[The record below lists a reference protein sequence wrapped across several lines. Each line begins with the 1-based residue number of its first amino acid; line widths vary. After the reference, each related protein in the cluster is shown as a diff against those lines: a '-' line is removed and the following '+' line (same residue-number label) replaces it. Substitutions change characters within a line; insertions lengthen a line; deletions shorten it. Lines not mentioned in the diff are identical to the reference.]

1 MNAAQML
8 TPAPCTTLDQLST
21 RGPMLHAQSVADDRL
36 VMSTTLAN
44 GLLYAAHKDLGL
56 MRKVYA
62 LCAQQGVYPEVSQFN
77 RLMDWY
83 TEQGRFGE
91 VVSLV
96 CDMVGAGLVS
106 AWACRHGRS
115 RSLGWCMHA
124 RALRAVP
131 RFGGPWMCLAW
142 AWC

>member
-1 MNAAQML
+1 
-8 TPAPCTTLDQLST
+8 
-21 RGPMLHAQSVADDRL
+21 
-36 VMSTTLAN
+36 MSTTLAN

-106 AWACRHGRS
+106 AWAAGMVATG
-115 RSLGWCMHA
+115 LGWCMYA
-124 RALRAVP
+124 
-131 RFGGPWMCLAW
+131 LAW
-142 AWC
+142 QGLCMQCHELVGCGCAWPGRGADSG